1 MADPLVII
9 GAGQAASQLV
19 ASLAQ
24 DGFAGEVCLV
34 GDEPHLPYQRP
45 PLSKKFLAGE
55 MTLDRLYVKPAA
67 FYEKAGSRL
76 LLGQRAE
83 RIDRTG
89 RAVLLADGSR
99 LPYSTLVLATGS
111 RPRELPL
118 PGAFYLRNIAD
129 VDAIRPRLAPGNSL
143 VVIGG
148 GYIGLE
154 LAAVAVKLGVGVTVL
169 EQAPR
174 LMARGVGPIVS
185 QFYARLH
192 GEEGVVIRTGAVV
205 RGLEGKRIVCEDG
218 QYDADLV
225 VVGAGAVPNVE
236 LARDAGLA
244 VEDGIVVDAQCRTDD
259 ASIYAIGDCTSQH
272 HDLVGRRLRLE
283 SVHNA
288 LEQARI
294 AAAAICERKPPA
306 IQVPWFWTDQFD
318 VKMQMTGLSAGH
330 DQAVVRGNA
339 ERGRSFAVFYL
350 REGVLIAVDAVNR
363 APEFMMSK
371 QLIAE
376 RAKIDPARLGDE
388 GVAMKDMRN

>member
-9 GAGQAASQLV
+9 GAGQSASQLV

-55 MTLDRLYVKPAA
+55 LALDRLYVKPAA

-83 RIDRTG
+83 RIDRAG

-129 VDAIRPRLAPGNSL
+129 VDAIRPRLAPGKSL

-154 LAAVAVKLGVGVTVL
+154 LAAVAVKFGVGVTVL
-169 EQAPR
+169 EQARR
-174 LMARGVGPIVS
+174 LMARGVGPVVS

-192 GEEGVVIRTGAVV
+192 GEEGVVIHTGAVV
-205 RGLEGKRIVCEDG
+205 RGLEGKRVICEHA
-218 QYDADLV
+218 QFDADLV

-236 LARDAGLA
+236 LAREAGLA

-259 ASIYAIGDCTSQH
+259 VSIYAIGDCTSQH
-272 HDLVGRRLRLE
+272 HDLAGRRLRLE

-288 LEQARI
+288 LEQARV
-294 AAAAICERKPPA
+294 AAAAICGSKPPA

-318 VKMQMTGLSAGH
+318 VKMQMAGLSAGH
-330 DQAVVRGNA
+330 DQAVVRGDA

-350 REGVLIAVDAVNR
+350 REGTLIAVDAVNR